1 LVPGVDGGEM
11 LHFNNVGLYDGLF
24 VMQDEESKTLWNHIT
39 GEALYGPHVGRTLGP
54 VGNLRQ
60 MNVQEALEF
69 DPDMLVA
76 ISDRP
81 YTGRSNTPGEGTLS
95 DDAQLM
101 DMFIETLGEED
112 TRRPRMDMG
121 LGVWTSTTRR
131 YYPMDQIRERGG
143 AFVDELDGRGIVV
156 FIDARS
162 ATPTAMFVE
171 AANASVEGRD
181 VQLDTGAVIRAGV
194 LYDADGERL
203 AADLPQQIFT
213 RWYGYALTFPGA
225 EVFGQ

>member
-1 LVPGVDGGEM
+1 M
-11 LHFNNVGLYDGLF
+11 HHFNNVGLYNGLF

-60 MNVQEALEF
+60 MNVEEALEL
-69 DPDMLVA
+69 DPEMNVA

-81 YTGRSNTPGEGTLS
+81 YTGRSGVPGQGTLS

-101 DMFIETLGEED
+101 PMFVETLGEED

-121 LGVWTSTTRR
+121 LGIWTEETRR
-131 YYPMDQIRERGG
+131 YYPMEEIRAHDG
-143 AFVDELDGRGIVV
+143 ALIDRLDGRGVLV
-156 FIDARS
+156 FIDPRS
-162 ATPTAMFVE
+162 ATPTALFVD
-171 AANASVEGRD
+171 AAAAIVDGNEIR
-181 VQLDTGAVIRAGV
+181 LDTGAVVRSGILYGV
-194 LYDADGERL
+194 DGTRL
-203 AADLPQQIFT
+203 KGDLPQQIFT